1 MPCYLS
7 TACFKTTDLDEI
19 IASSLEHG
27 FNLEL
32 SSALPFSLSTLESV
46 SNATKQMNFLVHN
59 YFPPPAIPFVLNL
72 ASTDPV
78 THQQS
83 VILCK
88 NAIDLCA
95 RLGAPFYSVHS
106 GFALNLLPED
116 LGNPAVQ
123 RQRAEVQSVSRGKA
137 YEIYVK
143 TINSLALYAKDS
155 GVDLLV
161 ENNVVTVENI
171 NDDGTFPLLLADID
185 ELTGFFSDINDP
197 AVGLLLDTGHVNVSA
212 ATFGILPEQYIE
224 GLRPFIRGLHL
235 SDNNGQRDTN
245 MPIRPESWFA
255 PYLKELAAIPMVIE
269 VNKLSLAEML
279 QQVKL
284 LESLVGNSLTP

>member
-7 TACFKTTDLDEI
+7 TGCFKTTDLDEI

-32 SSALPFSLSTLESV
+32 SSALPFSPSSLETV
-46 SNATKQMNFLVHN
+46 CNAGKQLDFLVHN

-78 THQQS
+78 IHQQS
-83 VILCK
+83 VKLCK

-106 GFALNLLPED
+106 GFALNLRPED
-116 LGNPAVQ
+116 LGNHAAQ
-123 RQRAEVQSVSRGKA
+123 RQLAERQSVPRGKA

-143 TINSLALYAKDS
+143 TINNLALYAIDS
-155 GVDLLV
+155 DVDLLV
-161 ENNVVTVENI
+161 ENNVVSVENI
-171 NDDGTFPLLLADID
+171 SDDGTFPLLLADID
-185 ELTGFFSDINDP
+185 ELARFFLDINNP
-197 AVGLLLDTGHVNVSA
+197 AVGLLLDTGHANVSA
-212 ATFGILPEQYIE
+212 ATFGIPPELYIE
-224 GLRPFIRGLHL
+224 ELRPFIRCLHL
-235 SDNNGQRDTN
+235 SDNNGQCDTN
-245 MPIRPESWFA
+245 SPIRSESWFA

-269 VNKLSLAEML
+269 VNKLLQDEML

-284 LESLVGNSLTP
+284 IEELKV